1 MGARGR
7 RREISLRRDVVAA
20 ELSAVKISVLIATHN
35 RASLLRLTLE
45 RLSTQAFYPGDEVI
59 VVNNASTDD
68 TADVIA
74 RAAQF
79 FPVPLHARYDAS
91 PGKAAALNAVAQDAQ
106 GDIFALTD
114 DDVLVAEDWIETIRR
129 LFADPSMALVGG
141 RVDPHWQ
148 QPAPAWLE
156 VEQNGRYGLMSSPLA
171 LLHYGEVQELGH
183 RTAVGANM
191 AVRRSVFE
199 ALGRFAPHLGKKRGT
214 LLGGEDHDLTQR
226 AVAAGYRCEYRPELR
241 VRHWVPAERMR
252 LRYFLRWFFWSGISS
267 AVIESSPNA
276 TTPSPLYLLR
286 EFLLSAASVPVQAI
300 SGRGRVAA
308 RRAMD
313 AAFALGYLTIRV
325 GGRASLQ
332 RHGG

>member
-1 MGARGR
+1 M
-7 RREISLRRDVVAA
+7 
-20 ELSAVKISVLIATHN
+20 KISVLIATHN
-35 RASLLRLTLE
+35 RASLLRPTLE
-45 RLSTQAFYPGDEVI
+45 RLSTQAFQPGDEVI
-59 VVNNASTDD
+59 VVNNASTDE
-68 TADVIA
+68 TSEVIA
-74 RAAQF
+74 RAARG
-79 FPVPLHARYDAS
+79 FPVPLRSRYDAA
-91 PGKAAALNAVAQDAQ
+91 PGKAAALNAVARSAR

-114 DDVLVAEDWIETIRR
+114 DDVLVASDWLQTIRR
-129 LFADPSMALVGG
+129 LFADQSMALVGG

-148 QPAPAWLE
+148 EPAPAWLE
-156 VEQNGRYGLMSSPLA
+156 VEQNGSYGLMSSPLA

-199 ALGRFAPHLGKKRGT
+199 ALGGFAPHLGKKRGT

-226 AVAAGYRCEYRPELR
+226 AVAAGYRCEYRPELQ

-267 AVIESSPNA
+267 AVIESSTNA
-276 TTPSPLYLLR
+276 AAPSPLYLLR
-286 EFLLSAASVPVQAI
+286 EFLLSAVSAPVQAI
-300 SGRGRVAA
+300 AGRGRIAA

-313 AAFALGYLTIRV
+313 AAFALGYLSIRV
-325 GGRASLQ
+325 GGRATLQ